1 MDETITIMRPIPT
14 KKQDEDLSLIQ
25 RYLAGDKLAFDELM
39 IRYERQV
46 YRLCYRFATNQDDA
60 LDLSQE
66 VFMKVF
72 RRLSSFRREARFKTW
87 LYRITV
93 NHCLNHVKKAHP
105 IFVPVDESTKKV
117 EPSIQAEIL
126 EKERREIVRKL
137 LHRLPPRQ
145 KVILELRMN
154 ENLTY
159 NEIADILNR
168 SVSTIKSTVFFAIA
182 KLNKMVN
189 QEGLADRLSKG

>member
-1 MDETITIMRPIPT
+1 M
-14 KKQDEDLSLIQ
+14 
-25 RYLAGDKLAFDELM
+25 
-39 IRYERQV
+39 
-46 YRLCYRFATNQDDA
+46 
-60 LDLSQE
+60 
-66 VFMKVF
+66 
-72 RRLSSFRREARFKTW
+72 
-87 LYRITV
+87 